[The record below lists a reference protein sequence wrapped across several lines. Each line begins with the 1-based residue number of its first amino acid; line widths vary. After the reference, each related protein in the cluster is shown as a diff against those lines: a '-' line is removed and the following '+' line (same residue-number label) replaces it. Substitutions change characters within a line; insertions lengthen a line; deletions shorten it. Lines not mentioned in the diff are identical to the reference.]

1 MSSISLNDRKTSVM
15 RRAQSQR
22 VLGVLVDD
30 RLNVARRDVDR
41 LRFDQ
46 IDQIDQIDRTR

>member
-41 LRFDQ
+41 LLASF
-46 IDQIDQIDRTR
+46 DQIDRTR